1 MLYSP
6 ISAVISL
13 EKSIFKYFFERCNLA
28 CNFRISPTELL
39 TFTRKEKSWSIA
51 GCFARVFRT

>member
-1 MLYSP
+1 MAQFCP
-6 ISAVISL
+6 IPSRKWWL
-13 EKSIFKYFFERCNLA
+13 KYFLEGCNLA
-28 CNFRISPTELL
+28 HITRISPTELL